1 MREGQRLVD
10 RPQEINDRLGPGH
23 VEIGYHFQ
31 RGNDLATLCGP
42 LHALPADEGDA
53 GTNSGPIAEEV
64 YAWLGSGKIRSI
76 ATDRS
81 LKWSVLNPWLVD
93 LLKSGLVSMLLSR
106 TAVGKRERSRT

>member
-1 MREGQRLVD
+1 MIDWGQGMWKSDITFNGEMIWLPCVD
-10 RPQEINDRLGPGH
+10 RYTRFLRMKVMPEQS
-23 VEIGYHFQ
+23 Q
-31 RGNDLATLCGP
+31 R
-42 LHALPADEGDA
+42 
-53 GTNSGPIAEEV
+53 PIAQEV